1 MRASI
6 PGAVR
11 AAGILV
17 AAFGVACA
25 SSHHPAPPPALP
37 SQFYGVWVNVGRQAH
52 NWWEI
57 SSTDVVLYGIDSAG
71 RCDSAHAVVVDEE
84 QAEVRFGTT
93 TAGSLH
99 LQGDLLMFMT
109 DAGQVGLHQRAE
121 ATTICQKP
129 DGTYAEDA
137 PHAAASR

>member
-1 MRASI
+1 MRVSI
-6 PGAVR
+6 PVVR
-11 AAGILV
+11 AASVLV
-17 AAFGVACA
+17 AAAAAVACT
-25 SSHHPAPPPALP
+25 STRHPAPPPALSP
-37 SQFYGVWVNVGRQAH
+37 QFHGVWVNVGRQAR

-57 SSTDVVLYGIDSAG
+57 SSTDVILYGIDSAG
-71 RCDSAHAVVVDEE
+71 RCESTHAVVVD
-84 QAEVRFGTT
+84 AEDAEIRIGTT

-109 DAGQVGLHQRAE
+109 DSGQVGLHQRVD
-121 ATTICQKP
+121 ATAICRKP